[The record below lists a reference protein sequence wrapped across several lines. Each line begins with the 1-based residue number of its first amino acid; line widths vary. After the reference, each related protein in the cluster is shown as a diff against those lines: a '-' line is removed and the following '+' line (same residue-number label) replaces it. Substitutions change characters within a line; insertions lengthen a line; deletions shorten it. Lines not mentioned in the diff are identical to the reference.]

1 MKINE
6 YIKSIFK
13 APKATTKAVEQRAL
27 QFFKQTITANNIGDL
42 SVTQMLSNYSFIC
55 MNKIAELVAN
65 QKYYVGSYDAE
76 YDTYET
82 ISEENNWLVNIVDN
96 NSQTMQISFNEL
108 LPNK

>member
-1 MKINE
+1 VKINE

-13 APKATTKAVEQRAL
+13 APKTPTKAVEQRAL

-65 QKYYVGSYDAE
+65 QKYTLVVMMQNMILTKLFQKRIIG
-76 YDTYET
+76 
-82 ISEENNWLVNIVDN
+82 WLILWIIIAK
-96 NSQTMQISFNEL
+96 QCKYL
-108 LPNK
+108 LMNY